1 MKVLVGC
8 EYSGIV
14 ASAFA
19 IRGHSVTACD
29 LEPADN
35 YLIDGVTYIQDD
47 VFRVAS
53 LDNFDLGVFFP
64 PCTYLAKAQI
74 WMLEKQP
81 ERLLKSN
88 LAVQFVKDLYN
99 LPIHCI
105 AIENPIGRL
114 TKQFRPPDQI
124 TSPHFY
130 GDNYKKEICLWL
142 KNLPPLLHTEMSPG
156 KKRVSNHVNSRM
168 SQEQKSKIKSK
179 FFKGLAKA
187 MAEQWSY

>member
-19 IRGHSVTACD
+19 SLGHTVTDCD

-53 LDNFDLGVFFP
+53 LDTFDLGVFFP
-64 PCTYLAKAQI
+64 PCTFLAKAQI
-74 WMLEKQP
+74 WMLEKSLDRK
-81 ERLLKSN
+81 EKSN
-88 LAVQFVKDLYN
+88 QAVKFVNDLYS
-99 LPIHCI
+99 LPIPRI

-142 KNLPPLLHTEMSPG
+142 KNLPPLLHTEISPG
-156 KKRVSNHVNSRM
+156 TKRVSNHVNSRM

-187 MAEQWSY
+187 MAEQWNY